1 MIFVAGTAIILASLM
16 VILLVLFFI
25 ESMSMSS
32 DHVNES
38 GVNIDNDRVVKVMAK
53 KIISDAAM
61 HRRNRFMEDE

>member
-1 MIFVAGTAIILASLM
+1 MNFVAGTAIILASLM
-16 VILLVLFFI
+16 AILLVLFFI

>member
-53 KIISDAAM
+53 KIISDASM

>member
-16 VILLVLFFI
+16 AILLVLFFI

>member
-38 GVNIDNDRVVKVMAK
+38 GVNIDNDRVVEVMAK